1 VPRLAERCATTPP
14 VRGVREGRLEMRLS
28 GSGGQGIIL
37 AATLVADAAA
47 QAGRQVVKTQSYGP
61 EARGGASKAEVIVDT
76 EVIDFPEV
84 ETPDITLCLS
94 QAAFEKYARQTRAG
108 GLLLYD
114 SGLVTMA
121 GPVEGLQVLAIPFSE
136 IAAKEVSTVLAANIV
151 AVGALLALSGFS
163 SLEMVEDAIKR
174 RMPSKIVE
182 LNLRA
187 LELGRTRGA
196 AAFEKEGR
204 HSPIKAD
211 LEVGP

>member
-1 VPRLAERCATTPP
+1 VPRLAERGATMPP

-84 ETPDITLCLS
+84 EAPDITLCLS
-94 QAAFEKYARQTRAG
+94 QAAFEKYAHQTRAG

-114 SGLVTMA
+114 DGLVTMA
-121 GPVEGLQVLAIPFSE
+121 GPAEGLQVLAIPFAE
-136 IAAKEVSTVLAANIV
+136 IAAKEVGTVLAANIV
-151 AVGALLALSGFS
+151 AVGALLAVSGFS
-163 SLEMVEDAIKR
+163 SPEMVEDAIKR

-204 HSPIKAD
+204 DSPVKAD
-211 LEVGP
+211 LEVSP